1 MVPTVIQYSCCAV
14 LYTLTSRW
22 VHLFF
27 NMLIQLIVGIP
38 LEMVHGSFRIG
49 LIYMSGV
56 LAGLSTATALEQ
68 TNNVF

>member
-1 MVPTVIQYSCCAV
+1 MVLAVIQYLFCAV
-14 LYTLTSRW
+14 LYTLPSRW

-56 LAGLSTATALEQ
+56 LAGLSTATALEL